1 MWIILTGAVAI
12 IAAVAMILMTVLF
25 GWKSRGGSKRGKK

>member
-1 MWIILTGAVAI
+1 MWTILTGAVAI
-12 IAAVAMILMTVLF
+12 VAAVTMILITVLF